1 MKLKIKNF
9 PFFITLLIL
18 LFSCSKEDVQN
29 ENIKTV
35 KKMTESLY
43 ENGEVTDKT
52 TINFLYKDTKLIGA
66 ESIDI
71 ESIITKIEFIYNG
84 DKMVSV
90 VFKDVSGKTLHSN
103 NISYDGINIKS
114 VIQDNEEEKADFI
127 YSDGKIIS
135 NSFYRSS
142 PSSEWI
148 LSETETMLFD
158 PLKNVVERQNWNK
171 YSNLIDIKKYD
182 YDTKNNP
189 MKNMISYFKYTGI
202 ESADFVSTNNVL
214 KSYYFDEATQQ
225 RVLKAEY
232 EIKYDSDDFPIEIKK
247 YWINNDQRILFSIA
261 TFEYN

>member
-1 MKLKIKNF
+1 MKLKIKIF
-9 PFFITLLIL
+9 PFFITPLVL

-35 KKMTESLY
+35 KKITESLY
-43 ENGEVTDKT
+43 ENGVATDET
-52 TINFLYKDTKLIGA
+52 TTNFLYKDNKLIGA
-66 ESIDI
+66 ESIDF
-71 ESIITKIEFIYNG
+71 ESTTKIEFIYSG

-114 VIQDNEEEKADFI
+114 VMQNNEEEKADFI

-148 LSETETMLFD
+148 LNETETMLFD
-158 PLKNVVERQNWNK
+158 SFKNVVEKQTWNK
-171 YSNLIDIKKYD
+171 YSNSVNIRKYD

-189 MKNMISYFKYTGI
+189 MKNMISYFRYTGI
-202 ESADFVSTNNVL
+202 ESADFVSTNNII
-214 KSYYFDEATQQ
+214 KTYYFDEATQQ
-225 RVLKAEY
+225 SVLNSEY
-232 EIKYDSDDFPIEIKK
+232 EIKYDSDDFPVEIKK
-247 YWINNDQRILFSIA
+247 YWMNNNQRELVSIA